1 MSDLSSLDQILAG
14 GGLPSIC
21 SAHPAVLAQA
31 LQPGSQP
38 AVLIESTCN
47 QVNQF
52 GGYTGMTP
60 ADFAA
65 YVHQIA
71 ASTGISPAKVILG
84 GDHLGPNV
92 WQDEP
97 AEQAMQKSFD
107 LVRAYVRAGYTKLH
121 LDCSMR
127 LGDDPSG
134 PPAPELVARRAADL
148 ATAAEEAARQWG
160 APAALRY
167 VIGSEVP
174 VPGGAQVKEEGVAVT
189 QAADVAKTL
198 ALHRQAFSER
208 GLHSAWERVIAVVVQ
223 PGVEFG
229 DDFVLAYQPE
239 QARQLSTFIRSQGL
253 VYEAHSTDYQTPAAL
268 RNLVR
273 DRFAILKVGPGLT
286 FAYREAIFALAMIEN
301 ELLSP
306 ADRSNLM
313 QVLDDCMLREPGY
326 WRKYYQ
332 GSPSEQAFKRKYSLS
347 DRVRYYWVQP
357 AVQRALERL
366 LANLSSEPLPLSL
379 ASQFAER
386 EKASLCEQNIPLTP
400 ANLISAR
407 ISFVLEDY
415 RNACRSDDRP

>member
-1 MSDLSSLDQILAG
+1 MSDLRSSLDQILAD

-21 SAHPAVLAQA
+21 SAHPDVLAQA
-31 LQPGSQP
+31 LRPGNQP

-65 YVHQIA
+65 YVHQLA
-71 ASTGISPAKVILG
+71 AKTGINPEKVMLG

-97 AEQAMQKSFD
+97 AEQAMQKSLD

-127 LGDDPSG
+127 LGDDPPG
-134 PPAPELVARRAADL
+134 PPAPELVARRAADM
-148 ATAAEEAARQWG
+148 AGAAEEAARQS
-160 APAALRY
+160 PSQAALRY

-189 QAADVAKTL
+189 RADDVAETL
-198 ALHRQAFSER
+198 ALHRQAFDER
-208 GLHSAWERVIAVVVQ
+208 GQHSAWERVIAVVVQ

-239 QARQLSTFIRSQGL
+239 KARQLSAFSRGQGL

-268 RNLVR
+268 RDLVR

-301 ELLSP
+301 ELIAP
-306 ADRSNLM
+306 AERSNLL
-313 QVLDDCMLREPGY
+313 QVLDDCMLKDPGY
-326 WRKYYQ
+326 WRKYYP

-357 AVQRALERL
+357 EVQRALERL
-366 LANLSSEPLPLSL
+366 QANLASGPLPLSL
-379 ASQFAER
+379 VSQFAGR
-386 EKASLCEQNIPLTP
+386 EKASLCEQSIPLTP
-400 ANLISAR
+400 ANLIAAR
-407 ISFVLEDY
+407 ISFVLDDY
-415 RNACRSDDRP
+415 WNACQ